1 MIRSGKHVWGIAPL
15 AVHPWWPGKIA
26 GSGIDF
32 VFIDTEH
39 VPVSRPDLSF
49 MCKMYESKGIFPIV
63 RVPKPDHYEVSKV
76 VDAGAVGVIAPYCET
91 VDQVKELVSAIR
103 FKPLKGKRLWEEC
116 LAGKKLEPKLKE
128 ELDRTNGKR
137 IVVLNIE
144 SVPAIENLDAMLAV
158 PGVDC
163 TIIGPH
169 DLSCNLG
176 IPWQF
181 DHPKFRAAVDT
192 IFKKSKAA
200 GIGCGIHHACLPG
213 LERRDQGEAWL
224 KAGCNFFCHGTDL
237 DLIKRTLKKELGE
250 FKQYVGDKR

>member
-39 VPVSRPDLSF
+39 APVSRPDLSF
-49 MCKMYESKGIFPIV
+49 MCKMYESNGIVPIV

-103 FKPLKGKRLWEEC
+103 FKPLKGKRLYEEC